1 MQELDGKISDAQN
14 PIDRLEQ
21 EHHQVQGELSAKV
34 SEAQR
39 TLQDLNM
46 DADKLENVNKS
57 VERYGGQSRYKTYL
71 LIVLLGMFG
80 TRLRSL

>member
-1 MQELDGKISDAQN
+1 MDVKLGDAQG

-21 EHHQVQGELSAKV
+21 EHHRAQGELTTKV

-46 DADKLENVNKS
+46 DADKLENINKS
-57 VERYGGQSRYKTYL
+57 VERYVACSQSPYKNYL
-71 LIVLLGMFG
+71 LTALLVTSG
-80 TRLRSL
+80 TRLQSL

>member
-1 MQELDGKISDAQN
+1 MQEVDGQISDAQG

-21 EHHQVQGELSAKV
+21 EHHQVQGELSTKV

-46 DADKLENVNKS
+46 DADKLENINKS
-57 VERYGGQSRYKTYL
+57 VERYGGGSQSCYFKP
-71 LIVLLGMFG
+71 IC
-80 TRLRSL
+80 